1 MTDIVR
7 CAWVNNY
14 KQNDL
19 MTAYPDNEWGRPFHG
34 DDNQLFELLTLEIF
48 QAGLSWET
56 ILNKRANFKAA
67 FANFDVDR
75 VASFTEI
82 DFERL
87 IADAGIIRNQLK
99 IKATINNARVIQA
112 MHHRDENFVDYMWQF
127 TEQQVIDHAIVV
139 MADIPAKNAL
149 SEKVAKQM
157 KHDGFK
163 FTGPTSMYSFL
174 QGMGVIN
181 DHEINCAFNL
191 NHA

>member
-19 MTAYPDNEWGRPFHG
+19 MTAYHDNEWGRPFHG

-56 ILNKRANFKAA
+56 ILNKRANFNAA

>member
-19 MTAYPDNEWGRPFHG
+19 MTAYHDNEWGRPFHG

-67 FANFDVDR
+67 FANFDVNR

-112 MHHRDENFVDYMWQF
+112 MHHGDENFVDYMWQF

>member
-19 MTAYPDNEWGRPFHG
+19 MTAYHDNEWGRPFHG
-34 DDNQLFELLTLEIF
+34 EDNQLFELLTLEIF

-112 MHHRDENFVDYMWQF
+112 MHHRHENLVDYMWQF
-127 TEQQVIDHAIVV
+127 TDQQVIDHAIVV
-139 MADIPAKNAL
+139 MADIPAKDAL
-149 SEKVAKQM
+149 SEKVAQQM
-157 KHDGFK
+157 KRDGFK

-174 QGMGVIN
+174 QGVGVIN

>member
-14 KQNDL
+14 KESDL
-19 MTAYPDNEWGRPFHG
+19 MTAYHDIEWGRPFHG

-56 ILNKRANFKAA
+56 IINKRANFNAA

-75 VASFTEI
+75 VAGFTET
-82 DFERL
+82 DFTHL

-99 IKATINNARVIQA
+99 IKATINNARIIQA
-112 MHHRDENFVDYMWQF
+112 MHHRHENFVDYMWQF
-127 TEQQVIDHAIVV
+127 TDQQVIDHAIVD

-157 KHDGFK
+157 KQDGFK

-181 DHEINCAFNL
+181 DHEINCAFNP

>member
-19 MTAYPDNEWGRPFHG
+19 MTAYHDNEWGRPFHG
-34 DDNQLFELLTLEIF
+34 EDNQLFELLTLEIF

-99 IKATINNARVIQA
+99 IKATINNACVIQA